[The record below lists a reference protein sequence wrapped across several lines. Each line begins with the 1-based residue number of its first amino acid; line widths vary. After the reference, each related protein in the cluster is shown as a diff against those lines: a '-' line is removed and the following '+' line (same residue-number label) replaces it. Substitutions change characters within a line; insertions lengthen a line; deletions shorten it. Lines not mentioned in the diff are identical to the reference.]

1 MKKNSEYNEP
11 KKSILQADRTTL
23 NLAHLKRDIARMK
36 AKLSKKKAPLGENFG
51 ETEVRKLVDTYME
64 LTSDYWADESNEAR
78 KAISDFEEWTQSYEP
93 EID

>member
-23 NLAHLKRDIARMK
+23 NLEHLKRDIARMK
-36 AKLSKKKAPLGENFG
+36 AKLLKKKAPLGENFG
-51 ETEVRKLVDTYME
+51 EAEVRKLVDTYME

-78 KAISDFEEWTQSYEP
+78 KAINDFEEWTQNYEP
-93 EID
+93 RAN